1 MKKKKGTLNFN
12 ISNTDRSIG
21 AGISGYI
28 AEKFGE
34 EGLPKKL
41 SLKFNGSADK
51 VLDAGTL
58 IICILF

>member
-1 MKKKKGTLNFN
+1 MIHGTKGKLSQKIIKQSKKIIDEEKKGTLNFN

-34 EGLPKKL
+34 EGLQKN
-41 SLKFNGSADK
+41 FH
-51 VLDAGTL
+51 
-58 IICILF
+58 